1 MRAKLL
7 VICLFSLMFGCEQS
21 EPIQPFSSSF
31 EQQAKWLNPQ
41 INKRFAR
48 LTNEPSETRLTAA
61 SPLELVNGELRD
73 MINCTEIEK
82 MPIEQ
87 VIEREQSLLVAAKTD
102 CKIARR
108 YIEAVAANTS
118 KLPASLDQSEL
129 LSLPADLIPAMNLET
144 PSGRLNG
151 SLRELD
157 IKIIE
162 PDQEWVHT
170 ITSND
175 ALIIK
180 LTEVARADFN
190 QDGAEDLMLMSEWQI
205 KDSWDG
211 QGIELFIIEYT
222 GQEPQVSWRFKAIR
236 D

>member
-1 MRAKLL
+1 MKAKLL
-7 VICLFSLMFGCEQS
+7 VICLLGLMFGCEQS
-21 EPIQPFSSSF
+21 EPIQSFSSSF

-41 INKRFAR
+41 IIKRFAQ
-48 LTNEPSETRLTAA
+48 LTNDPSETRLTAA

-102 CKIARR
+102 CKIAHR

-144 PSGRLNG
+144 PSGRLVRTLG
-151 SLRELD
+151 ELD

-162 PDQEWVHT
+162 PEQEWVHT

-190 QDGAEDLMLMSEWQI
+190 QDGAEDLMLMSVWQI

-211 QGIELFIIEYT
+211 QGIELFIIDYT
-222 GQEPQVSWRFKAIR
+222 GQKPQVSWRYKAIG